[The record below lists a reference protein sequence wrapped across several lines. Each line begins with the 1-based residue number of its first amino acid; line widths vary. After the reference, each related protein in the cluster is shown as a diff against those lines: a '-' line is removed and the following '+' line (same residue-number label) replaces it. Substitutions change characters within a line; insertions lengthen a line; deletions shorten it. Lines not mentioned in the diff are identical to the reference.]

1 MIKGEV
7 MHRIDAERMSKT
19 VADRLQ
25 ERIISERIATGGRLP
40 TEPELM
46 EAFGVSRTV
55 IREATALLV
64 SRGIVD
70 VRPRRGLTVRAP
82 DGHGLADSLVAQL
95 RMSQVSLPQLL
106 QVRITLESAIAR
118 MAAENRDEND
128 LRLLRENVAAMGSD
142 ELQQDR
148 LVSLDLEFHDLLASA
163 TKNPFFFLVTRPI
176 NELLRSLYIDR
187 AGYVSLRKVTVFEH
201 QAILLAIEGGNADAA
216 DAATRRHLD
225 RVGQSVE
232 ALMAERAG
240 VTP

>member
-1 MIKGEV
+1 MNK
-7 MHRIDAERMSKT
+7 IDAERMSKI

-25 ERIISERIATGGRLP
+25 ERIIRERIATGGRLP
-40 TEPELM
+40 TEPQLM

-64 SRGIVD
+64 SRGIVE

-118 MAAENRDEND
+118 MAAENRDDND
-128 LRLLRENVAAMGSD
+128 LHLLRKNVIAMGSD
-142 ELQQDR
+142 ELQQDS
-148 LVSLDLEFHDLLASA
+148 LVSLDLAFHDLLASA
-163 TKNPFFFLVTRPI
+163 TKNPFFSLVTRPI
-176 NELLRSLYIDR
+176 NQLLRSLYIDR
-187 AGYVSLRKVTVFEH
+187 AGYVSLRKVTVSEH
-201 QAILLAIEGGNADAA
+201 EAILLAIENGNAEAA
-216 DAATRRHLD
+216 DSATRRHLD

-232 ALMAERAG
+232 LLIAERKR
-240 VTP
+240 TES